1 MRIRRRASSSM
12 PLSPDPSRASR
23 NGSLGGEDREAGER
37 EKLHAVGDRY
47 RYDLGGSRCNGLPAT
62 CSSPCSDSGSHRRSD
77 SSGSSSSSVHRGRGK
92 DGIDSGEMMS
102 GSAVAVDHGNG
113 PRGGKAKG
121 KARARAGAGPASASS
136 SCTMVVHEE
145 TDKGLNLNGKKR
157 QRRSPAVLMEG
168 SRCSRVNGRGW
179 RCCQQTLVGYSL
191 CEHHLGKGRLRSMST
206 SAKGQ
211 LGTSKPRWGS
221 VDASNGTTLSRRQKE
236 EVELEEVKQR
246 LQQSDDDPC
255 NIVVTDS
262 NGADKIAEEE
272 EGEAE
277 MTSSKRKK
285 IGVVKA
291 RTISSLLDYSDHS
304 MLSHAQEVALLPSTN
319 GIGDDEHSRPVH

>member
-1 MRIRRRASSSM
+1 MRIRRRASSSLL
-12 PLSPDPSRASR
+12 LSPDPSHASR
-23 NGSLGGEDREAGER
+23 NGSLGGEDGEAGER
-37 EKLHAVGDRY
+37 EKLHPVGDRCG
-47 RYDLGGSRCNGLPAT
+47 YDLGGSRCNGGLAN
-62 CSSPCSDSGSHRRSD
+62 CSSPCSDAGSHRRSD
-77 SSGSSSSSVHRGRGK
+77 SSGSSSSSVQRGRGK
-92 DGIDSGEMMS
+92 DGNNSGEMMS
-102 GSAVAVDHGNG
+102 GSSVAVDHGNG
-113 PRGGKAKG
+113 PEGGKAKG
-121 KARARAGAGPASASS
+121 KARGRAGAGAGAGPASASS
-136 SCTMVVHEE
+136 SCTMVAHEE

-206 SAKGQ
+206 SPRGQ

-221 VDASNGTTLSRRQKE
+221 VDARNDATLSLHQKE
-236 EVELEEVKQR
+236 EEELEEVKQR

-272 EGEAE
+272 DEAE

-285 IGVVKA
+285 IGAVKA

-319 GIGDDEHSRPVH
+319 DIGDE